1 MDNGAREDGGRGRG
15 KDDAE
20 LLGSPMSPCAH
31 IARGASWG
39 GGVDGWVWGL
49 GVRLYIASVQ
59 TLPESGLAVL
69 CRWLQWPLL
78 FWPILRDCSSTVLR
92 LLAIH
97 TKEQVKLIACWC
109 RLEALDSY
117 PEKRTNS
124 CCHSPGCLG
133 VRVWIMLS
141 PKLPGWPILSFLS
154 FWNLYG
160 SCISDSFDVLDIV
173 LPF

>member
-15 KDDAE
+15 RDDAE
-20 LLGSPMSPCAH
+20 PLGSPMSPCAH
-31 IARGASWG
+31 IVRGASWG

-49 GVRLYIASVQ
+49 GLGY
-59 TLPESGLAVL
+59 TLLVFRRFQRVGYQFCAGGSND
-69 CRWLQWPLL
+69 WLL
-78 FWPILRDCSSTVLR
+78 FWPILRDCSGTVLR

-124 CCHSPGCLG
+124 CYHSPGCLG

-141 PKLPGWPILSFLS
+141 PKLPGWPILSFLFFLFGIFMALAS
-154 FWNLYG
+154 QTLLM
-160 SCISDSFDVLDIV
+160 S
-173 LPF
+173 